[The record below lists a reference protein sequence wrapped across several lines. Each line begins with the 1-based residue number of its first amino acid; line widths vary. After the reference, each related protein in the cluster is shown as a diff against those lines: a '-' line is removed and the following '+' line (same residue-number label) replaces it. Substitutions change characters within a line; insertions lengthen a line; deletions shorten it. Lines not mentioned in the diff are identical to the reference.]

1 VGIICIRRHINLF
14 LALSKSLS
22 GGGGSKEGGSV
33 KKEKK
38 KAEKAEK
45 KKEEKPAEPVNE
57 VHEVELD
64 ETELALAAEPKSK
77 DPFDALPKGCV
88 GGVF

>member
-1 VGIICIRRHINLF
+1 LLN
-14 LALSKSLS
+14 SKSLNGS
-22 GGGGSKEGGSV
+22 GGGKEGGNV

-38 KAEKAEK
+38 MSEKAEK

-57 VHEVELD
+57 VNEMELD

-77 DPFDALPKGCV
+77 DPFDALPKG
-88 GGVF
+88 

>member
-1 VGIICIRRHINLF
+1 MVIIHVRHHMNLF
-14 LALSKSLS
+14 LALSKSVS
-22 GGGGSKEGGSV
+22 GGKEGGSV

-57 VHEVELD
+57 VNEMELD

-77 DPFDALPKGCV
+77 DPFDALPKG
-88 GGVF
+88 

>member
-1 VGIICIRRHINLF
+1 M
-14 LALSKSLS
+14 
-22 GGGGSKEGGSV
+22 

-45 KKEEKPAEPVNE
+45 KKEEKPAEPE
-57 VHEVELD
+57 ELD

-77 DPFDALPKGCV
+77 DPFEALPKGWV
-88 GGVF
+88 GGESLILRHYLLVFRHMFRSMLNISVNTF

>member
-1 VGIICIRRHINLF
+1 MNLF
-14 LALSKSLS
+14 LALSKSIS
-22 GGGGSKEGGSV
+22 GGGGKEGGSV

-45 KKEEKPAEPVNE
+45 KKEEKPAEPVE
-57 VHEVELD
+57 ELD

-77 DPFDALPKGCV
+77 DPFEALPKG
-88 GGVF
+88 